1 MKLWGLGKP
10 GYCPPRLRSPCLLIP
25 VATLYLTLV
34 WLSSQSLSSYHREHC
49 GDSYLPEITVAKLT
63 FKEGFF
69 FPMWILNK
77 ENLIS
82 LTERQLVE
90 Y

>member
-1 MKLWGLGKP
+1 MKPWGLGKP
-10 GYCPPRLRSPCLLIP
+10 VYCPPRLRSPCLLIP

-69 FPMWILNK
+69 FSDVDF
-77 ENLIS
+77 E
-82 LTERQLVE
+82 
-90 Y
+90 